1 MLTLEVV
8 VSKNKLEALCAE
20 WLSERLDPNDK
31 EGLAAF
37 QDWMEQASNNDRR
50 CVTVRDV
57 LSAWEVLRERR
68 KLN

>member
-1 MLTLEVV
+1 MT
-8 VSKNKLEALCAE
+8 KNKLEALCAE

-37 QDWMEQASNNDRR
+37 QEWMERFSNNDSRS
-50 CVTVRDV
+50 VTVRDV